1 MEFVLFSDL
10 QKEKYREELY
20 KLLEDG
26 DKDFVPPLSKRS
38 STTQQNFNTGEDNG
52 ISAYFNMMIKQNIIG
67 VFEEN
72 ELLGFLSF
80 IENWKS
86 EHTENRYEDNI
97 YLSTL
102 ILSEKTRGKG
112 ITYKLYDHVF
122 NTLYPRKSIFTRT
135 WSTNAAHIKILGKFE
150 FETIKT
156 IKNDRGDGID
166 TVYFAK
172 KRIS

>member
-1 MEFVLFSDL
+1 MEFILFSDL
-10 QKEKYREELY
+10 QKEKYKEELY
-20 KLLEDG
+20 KMLEDG
-26 DKDFVPPLSKRS
+26 DKDFVPPLSQRS
-38 STTQQNFNTGEDNG
+38 STTQKSFNDSGEKS
-52 ISAYFNMMIKQNIIG
+52 ILPYFNMMLQQNIIG

-72 ELLGFLSF
+72 SLVGFLSF
-80 IENWKS
+80 IDNWKADGM
-86 EHTENRYEDNI
+86 EIGFENNI

-112 ITYKLYDHVF
+112 VTYKLYDYVF
-122 NTLYPRKSIFTRT
+122 NTLYPEKSVFTRT
-135 WSTNAAHIKILGKFE
+135 WSTNAAHIKILGKFD

-156 IKNDRGDGID
+156 IKDDRGDGID